1 MECTYEV
8 VKYQYNS
15 QACMYGHFVRTV
27 QFIAWAHSHFS
38 MESFVV
44 LVFSCSRD
52 TCDVSL
58 WKNTSSAPLCKS
70 WWKATLETLLTPIWF
85 LVSRRKTAEGFTINN
100 KVSLALGLWDIGNT
114 QHNIRDG
121 IVLSRIRT
129 RSGTVK
135 ASQACVLSVSLPVLS
150 LLTSAFHQLWG
161 FQQKY
166 SGICK

>member
-38 MESFVV
+38 MESFVAIFTQTPGPG
-44 LVFSCSRD
+44 LFLLSGH
-52 TCDVSL
+52 L
-58 WKNTSSAPLCKS
+58 WCFTVKEHSSAPLCKS

-85 LVSRRKTAEGFTINN
+85 LVSRRKPAEGFTINN

-135 ASQACVLSVSLPVLS
+135 ASQACVLSVSP
-150 LLTSAFHQLWG
+150 
-161 FQQKY
+161 
-166 SGICK
+166 C